1 MPSRRSAAAWR
12 PIPPPPPR
20 SLIAPRAL
28 ITRCQGT
35 AFPSTRQS
43 SGSARSAQPTVR
55 APRCRP
61 IMKAIWPYVATRPRG
76 TCATVRHTFR
86 NIGSSVIAV
95 GRPVVHVAGTA
106 CMLAYAA
113 MADSGRDGSLTDV
126 PGFRVGHATDAR
138 GLTGCTVILCG
149 DGAVPGIDVSGM
161 ATGLRDP
168 GPCDPCHL
176 VPAVHALFLSGGSA
190 YGLDAAAGVMS
201 FLEER
206 RVGFRRR
213 EALVPIVLAAVAAW
227 GDVIEP
233 ETGRIVAGL
242 RDSGRGTRR
251 IGMAAALRN
260 GALPTERSPG
270 RHPKT
275 RVTRPHGDPDAV
287 RPRGG
292 SRVPASMTLGVVATN
307 ARLGKVEASAVARL
321 AQVAYARCIS
331 PVATRF
337 DGDVIFC
344 LSRGDVRADSLVVGM
359 LAIEAL
365 QEAILRAA
373 VRARGL
379 PGLPAACDLDA
390 V

>member
-12 PIPPPPPR
+12 PVPPPPPR

-206 RVGFRRR
+206 RVGFRLR
-213 EALVPIVLAAVAAW
+213 EAIVPIVPAAILFDLSVGDPRSRPGPAMARRACRNASSGPVLQGNVGAGTGATVGKLHGVARAMKTGLGSASTRRGALVVGALAVVNAW
-227 GDVIEP
+227 GDVTDP
-233 ETGRIVAGL
+233 KTGRIVAGL
-242 RDSGRGTRR
+242 RDSPLGARR
-251 IGMAAALRN
+251 IGMAAALVD
-260 GALPTERSPG
+260 GALDPFARRGRPG
-270 RHPKT
+270 SAHAARL
-275 RVTRPHGDPDAV
+275 
-287 RPRGG
+287 
-292 SRVPASMTLGVVATN
+292 PASTTLGVV
-307 ARLGKVEASAVARL
+307 
-321 AQVAYARCIS
+321 
-331 PVATRF
+331 
-337 DGDVIFC
+337 
-344 LSRGDVRADSLVVGM
+344 
-359 LAIEAL
+359 
-365 QEAILRAA
+365 
-373 VRARGL
+373 
-379 PGLPAACDLDA
+379 
-390 V
+390 